1 LESFN
6 LIVNGL
12 LDLLV
17 PLKKLRVR
25 QRDCPWL
32 SDVSLTRAC
41 RLRDI
46 AHRKA
51 LKSGSSSDWSS
62 YRSLRNKANSML
74 RSAKAKYFENLSSSL
89 KSNPGKF
96 WRHFQSLSRSSKPS
110 NDIQLSVTADVF
122 NKYFLSIAHKT
133 VANVKSDVPAC
144 EFLEKFL
151 ENTPVP
157 PMQFSRVDVETVSS
171 LVANLDVHKTTG
183 ADGLS
188 PQFVRASPFYGKV
201 NYCFD

>member
-1 LESFN
+1 MGYVLSCFNNVSDCLESFN

-32 SDVSLTRAC
+32 SDVSLTRAR
-41 RLRDI
+41 RLHDI

-74 RSAKAKYFENLSSSL
+74 RSAKANYFENLSSSL

-96 WRHFQSLSRSSKPS
+96 WRH
-110 NDIQLSVTADVF
+110 V
-122 NKYFLSIAHKT
+122 
-133 VANVKSDVPAC
+133 
-144 EFLEKFL
+144 
-151 ENTPVP
+151 
-157 PMQFSRVDVETVSS
+157 
-171 LVANLDVHKTTG
+171 
-183 ADGLS
+183 
-188 PQFVRASPFYGKV
+188 
-201 NYCFD
+201 